1 MRIERESHGK
11 RKIFMCVCVCYY
23 FDGVER
29 KGDLGGTYMIGMG
42 RNC

>member
-1 MRIERESHGK
+1 MCV
-11 RKIFMCVCVCYY
+11 CVCVCYY

>member
-1 MRIERESHGK
+1 MRIEKKIHGK
-11 RKIFMCVCVCYY
+11 RGRYMCVCYY

-29 KGDLGGTYMIGMG
+29 KGDLRVRYMIGMG